1 MNNKLAKRK
10 PQKKFTI
17 IKDSEPN
24 KVKKVKTKSSIVG
37 QYQHI
42 KSPFIL
48 RLGPKSK
55 ARKNLLYYDPFLQ
68 HAQVVAQ
75 RDLDEQFWRHCYSE
89 RFLLNQQRLLE
100 MHFSEFPQEREL
112 PLSSPSLEKAY
123 LEAQKDLDL
132 EYAKFYEN
140 IESLS
145 LGEKDVRTGLYPSAK
160 SYTAVLES
168 VDQSAYWKDEFMKL
182 DQISFE
188 RENDYREQVVH
199 KKKIILQ
206 AGELPSTKDL
216 LCVNVNS

>member
-1 MNNKLAKRK
+1 MDNKLAKRK
-10 PQKKFTI
+10 PQNKFTI

-37 QYQHI
+37 QYQRI

-55 ARKNLLYYDPFLQ
+55 SRKNPLYYDPFLQ

-75 RDLDEQFWRHCYSE
+75 RDLDEQFWRHCYNE

-123 LEAQKDLDL
+123 QEAQKALDL
-132 EYAKFYEN
+132 EYAKF
-140 IESLS
+140 
-145 LGEKDVRTGLYPSAK
+145 
-160 SYTAVLES
+160 
-168 VDQSAYWKDEFMKL
+168 
-182 DQISFE
+182 
-188 RENDYREQVVH
+188 
-199 KKKIILQ
+199 
-206 AGELPSTKDL
+206 
-216 LCVNVNS
+216 